1 MEHLTTIVKKHVG
14 LTVTAAIKKQVYVTS
29 GVNRD
34 GGGNTVIW
42 VFFVSCFI
50 CLLFNDN

>member
-1 MEHLTTIVKKHVG
+1 MVHLATIVKKHVG
-14 LTVTAAIKKQVYVTS
+14 RTATAATKQQVYVTS

-34 GGGNTVIW
+34 GGGNTVKW

-50 CLLFNDN
+50 LFVIQQ